1 MRHECRS
8 VAVLVVGVTLLCVS
22 GPAPAAQSAHGVSS
36 TGDVIVEPATLVSA
50 GFEWPIEGDGNR
62 NATVAVVY
70 RKKGDADWRTGL
82 PLLRIGGERTVF
94 AGALDYTAPHM
105 FAGSLFGLTENTDY
119 EVQFTLS
126 DPDGVRGAD
135 KAGTL
140 TRVVTVRTR
149 AEPRPS
155 TSGRTFHVYPP
166 GHQGAK
172 QEPAFMGLLSAYYI
186 AAIGGDWSRAS
197 PPRVRPGDTILVHA
211 GIYKDFDRTNYSH
224 EIQSKYT
231 TCCGTPWDGTYF
243 LTQSGTAD
251 QPIAIR
257 AAGDGDVIFDGDGNN
272 VLFNIMGASHLYF
285 EGITFRNTTTAIEA
299 GQKGIAGA
307 EGLTVKYSRFEDV
320 GVGIHSDFS
329 GSRNFYIADNVFVGR
344 NDPDAVFGWLNQWPW
359 SGRPDFEEK
368 RRLKSYYAVSIY
380 GSGHVMAYNRVTRF
394 HDALDHATYGMPD
407 GYPSIPRD
415 RMPVSIDVHNNDV
428 SNVHD
433 NCFEADGAMHNIRIF
448 NNRCFNVATGGMS
461 PQPIFGGPVYFIR
474 NVVYNGVYGPLKIHG
489 DPSGILVYQNTY
501 VGEVAQ
507 LTPASN
513 MHFRNNLIL
522 GQRARQAVFA
532 IDTYTNYS
540 SSDYNAFHASPE
552 APLAGAQGTPYA
564 FQWNS
569 PPRETTADFTSPRQ
583 VRRFATLAEYA
594 SATGQD
600 THSKS
605 IDFSVFRKASAPD
618 FTRPTQVYDPAVVDL
633 RLREGSAVVDAG
645 IELPGITD
653 GFAGRAPDLG
663 AYELGAAA
671 IHYGPRERSPQ

>member
-1 MRHECRS
+1 MRPGRVFVATLILAAGGLSLHQKPLAQTVDS
-8 VAVLVVGVTLLCVS
+8 VV
-22 GPAPAAQSAHGVSS
+22 PAA
-36 TGDVIVEPATLVSA
+36 DVIVEPATLISA
-50 GFEWPIEGDGNR
+50 GFEWRIEGDANR
-62 NATVAVVY
+62 NATVAVTY
-70 RKKGDADWRTGL
+70 RQKGESAWRQGL

-94 AGALDYTAPHM
+94 EGALDYTAPNM
-105 FAGSLFGLTENTDY
+105 FAGSLFGLIESTEY
-119 EVQFTLS
+119 EVQFTLN
-126 DPDGVRGAD
+126 DPDGVSGSD
-135 KAGTL
+135 GKSGL
-140 TRVVTVRTR
+140 TRSVTLRTR
-149 AEPRPS
+149 AEPQAS
-155 TSGRTFHVYPP
+155 TAGRTFHVYPP

-172 QEPAFMGLLSAYYI
+172 QEPAFLGLLSAYYI

-197 PPRVRPGDTILVHA
+197 PPRVRAGDTILVHA
-211 GIYKDFDRTNYSH
+211 GVYKDFDRTNYSH

-251 QPIAIR
+251 RPIAIK
-257 AAGDGDVIFDGDGNN
+257 AAGDGEVVFDGDGNN
-272 VLFNIMGASHLYF
+272 VLFNVMGASYLYF

-299 GQKGIAGA
+299 GQKGIAGS

-320 GVGIHSDFS
+320 GVGIHSDWS
-329 GSRNFYIADNVFVGR
+329 GTKNFYIADNVFVGR
-344 NDPDAVFGWLNQWPW
+344 NDPDAVFGWLGQWPW
-359 SGRPDFEEK
+359 SSQPGFEQK
-368 RRLKSYYAVSIY
+368 RKLKSYYAVSIY

-407 GYPSIPRD
+407 GYPSTPRD
-415 RMPVSIDVHNNDV
+415 RMPVSIDVYNNDV
-428 SNVHD
+428 NNVHD

-461 PQPIFGGPVYFIR
+461 PQPIFGGPAYFIR

-489 DPSGILVYQNTY
+489 DPSGIVVYQNTY

-540 SSDYNAFHASPE
+540 SSDYNGFYASPE
-552 APLAGAQGTPYA
+552 PPFAGAAAMPYA

-569 PPRETTADFTSPRQ
+569 PPKGTVADFTSPRQ
-583 VRRFATLAEYA
+583 VRRFGTLAEYA
-594 SATGQD
+594 AATGQD
-600 THSKS
+600 VHSKS
-605 IDFSVFRKASAPD
+605 IDFTVFRQASAPD
-618 FTRPTQVYDPAVVDL
+618 FTKPTQLYDPETVDL
-633 RLREGSAVVDAG
+633 HLREGSAAVDAG

-653 GFAGRAPDLG
+653 GFKGRAPDLG
-663 AYELGAAA
+663 AYELGAPP
-671 IHYGPRERSPQ
+671 IHYGPRERRSR